1 MTSSSENVKKNHCED
16 VVKTF
21 YSAENFKYKPCD
33 LLIANIL
40 ANPIIELESLFS
52 EIVKPNGTILLSGIL
67 SEQVE
72 KVIDCYSKN
81 FNNIKTDNKSEW
93 FRISASRNT

>member
-1 MTSSSENVKKNHCED
+1 MKLRPEDHCLD

-21 YSAENFKYKPCD
+21 HTAENFKYKPCD
-33 LLIANIL
+33 LLMANIL
-40 ANPIIELESLFS
+40 ANPIIKFEPLFS
-52 EIVKPNGTILLSGIL
+52 EIVKPKGTIVLSGIVE
-67 SEQVE
+67 EQVE

-81 FNNIKTDNKSEW
+81 FINIKADNKSEW